1 MRIVLTTWG
10 SLGDL
15 HPYLAIGSEMKR
27 RGHEVAVT
35 TLRVWESA
43 VRDAGLTFH
52 PLRPDVPQD
61 DPDSKALVRR
71 LLDSKRG
78 PEYLIEQ
85 VLAPVLRDSYEDC
98 LAAVRA
104 DGGADLL
111 ITHQIPV
118 TGPLVAEATGVNW
131 VSGVLLPMAFL
142 SDYDPATPP
151 QAPWI
156 QRLAA
161 LHPAI
166 AGLIHTAARRV
177 TRKWAAPTDRLR
189 EALGLRPGGHPFFEG
204 QHSPTLVLALFSR
217 VLTAKQPDFPP
228 QTVITGFPFYDGA
241 TVRPPDPALLRFLD
255 AGEPA
260 IVFTLGSS
268 AVWIADDFYTT
279 ALAAARALGRRAL
292 LLAGDQTAALRSAGL
307 PDTIAAF
314 EYAPHS
320 LVMPRASAIVH
331 QGGVGTT
338 GQALRSGRPQLVV
351 PFGQDQPD
359 NARRCVRLGV
369 ARTISRA
376 AFRPGRVV
384 AELTTLL
391 EEDGYAV
398 RASEIAAIVRN
409 EDGTK
414 CACDEVERR
423 IHATLSPWKTSNR
436 PSAAS

>member
-15 HPYLAIGSEMKR
+15 HPYLAIGTEMKR
-27 RGHEVAVT
+27 RGHEVAVA
-35 TLRVWESA
+35 TLPVWESS
-43 VRDAGLTFH
+43 VGEAGLTFY

-61 DPDSKALVRR
+61 DARSKELVRKV
-71 LLDSKRG
+71 LDAKRG
-78 PEYLIEQ
+78 PEYLIEH
-85 VLAPVLRDSYEDC
+85 VLSPVLRETYEDC

-111 ITHQIPV
+111 ITHQIPI
-118 TGPLVAEATGVNW
+118 TGPLVAEVTGVSW

-142 SDYDPATPP
+142 SDYDPATSP

-156 QRLAA
+156 QNIAA

-166 AGLIHTAARRV
+166 AGVFHRVARRV

-189 EALGLRPGGHPFFEG
+189 EGLGLGPGGHPFFEG
-204 QHSPTLVLALFSR
+204 QHSPALVLALFSR
-217 VLTAKQPDFPP
+217 VLTEKQPDFPP
-228 QTVITGFPFYDGA
+228 QTVITGFPFYDG
-241 TVRPPDPALLRFLD
+241 PPGHPVDRELLRFLD
-255 AGEPA
+255 AGEPP

-279 ALAAARALGRRAL
+279 AIAAVRALGRRAI
-292 LLAGDQTAALRSAGL
+292 LLAGDQIPALRSAGL

-320 LVMPRASAIVH
+320 VVMPRGSAIVH

-338 GQALRSGRPQLVV
+338 GQALRAGRPQLVV

-376 AFRPGRVV
+376 AFRRDRVA
-384 AELTTLL
+384 AELSQLF
-391 EEDGYAV
+391 EDGRYGL
-398 RASEIAAIVRN
+398 RAGEVAAIVRS
-409 EDGTK
+409 EEGTRT
-414 CACDEVERR
+414 ACDEVERR
-423 IHATLSPWKTSNR
+423 IHATLSPWKTWKP
-436 PSAAS
+436 PSAT